1 MAELEV
7 IDSLGNKEL
16 LKINDL
22 QNPDKEIYDY
32 CLSKKYDYKKVK
44 ELKNQLNKKYKINP
58 LFTPRKKKNEIL
70 LNSSRNFNKRSLS
83 VSNRKKYNKN
93 YLFPF
98 QIIISKTPRNFSLKN
113 IHLSNRTNLNKSRTI
128 NKTSIS
134 NNLSLESSHDKIL
147 SKGRKF
153 DKEEF
158 DKRFEK
164 ILIKV
169 IKSSDMFKE
178 DIQKQKEM
186 KKNKSLKNPQKVNYG
201 DVLYIKGKQF
211 EENKKNKI
219 KDLEKKLKYDDV
231 LKGYSYRPK
240 TNSIS
245 ERALN
250 ERKRNNREF
259 DNPEIIGKYYKYK
272 EDIIQKAKQ
281 KQMKELYEKN
291 QNETFQPVIN
301 KKSKSIKNNYNT
313 IYEKLYNDRKIKE
326 KKLKK
331 LKKKEENMY
340 SFHPHLNNE
349 YKLKYPNNSIF
360 IKYQNIIQTDDEDE
374 KNYTNN

>member
-1 MAELEV
+1 M
-7 IDSLGNKEL
+7 
-16 LKINDL
+16 
-22 QNPDKEIYDY
+22 
-32 CLSKKYDYKKVK
+32 
-44 ELKNQLNKKYKINP
+44 
-58 LFTPRKKKNEIL
+58 
-70 LNSSRNFNKRSLS
+70 
-83 VSNRKKYNKN
+83 SNRKKYNKN